1 MKKTGLFK
9 ILMFILMAIVVI
21 TWFVPAS
28 YFEAGELVEY
38 GSVYRLGFFDFFQ
51 LIFGS
56 FEFKYFLQIA
66 FFILCVGAFYGVLAK
81 TGKYRAWIE
90 KIANSFKGIEYV
102 FLICVA
108 VVLAALSSVFSY
120 GLLLFIF
127 IPLLIGIILS
137 MGYDKLTAF
146 LTTFGAVLIGQLGST
161 VGYNI
166 NGLLNDTIGTTLI
179 SGLVYKLLLL
189 FIPLGLLV
197 FYIVK
202 AKHSSTKKTASKAEE
217 VSCGELFIGEKI
229 ANKYSV
235 VPIIITFVLLLI
247 FLVLGCTSWVESF
260 GVTAFETF
268 HESVM
273 AVKIGEFEIFK
284 NIFGSINEF
293 GSWYYAEMC
302 VLLLLLSLIVGKL
315 YRIKLREII
324 ENMFKG
330 AGKLLPTAALII
342 MCYAVL
348 YFAGNTFFYPTL
360 AKYILGATSKFNL
373 FFSSVSMILGSVTHV
388 DMAYLVAY
396 VIPQIAAQDANST
409 VIMLLCQG
417 IYGVTMLIAP
427 TSVLLVLG
435 LSYLEIPY
443 KEWIKK
449 TWKYIL
455 IVLAVVVIIIFAAML
470 IK

>member
-9 ILMFILMAIVVI
+9 ILIFILMAIVVI

-38 GSVYRLGFFDFFQ
+38 GSVYKLGFFDFFQ

-189 FIPLGLLV
+189 FIPLGFLV
-197 FYIVK
+197 FYIIK
-202 AKHSSTKKTASKAEE
+202 AKHPGTKKASAKPEE
-217 VSCGELFIGEKI
+217 ESCGELFIGEKI

-247 FLVLGCTSWVESF
+247 LLVLGCTNWVESF
-260 GVTAFETF
+260 GVTVFETF
-268 HESVM
+268 HDKVM
-273 AVKIGEFEIFK
+273 GVSFLKDIL
-284 NIFGSINEF
+284 GSIGEF

-302 VLLLLLSLIVGKL
+302 VILLLLSLIVGKL
-315 YRIKLREII
+315 YRLKLREII

-330 AGKLLPTAALII
+330 AGKLLPSAALII

-348 YFAGNTFFYPTL
+348 YFAGNTFFYSTL

-373 FFSSVSMILGSVTHV
+373 FFSSVSMILGSVVHV

-396 VIPQIAAQDANST
+396 AIPQIAAQDANST
-409 VIMLLCQG
+409 VLMLLCQG
-417 IYGVTMLIAP
+417 MYGVTMFIAP
-427 TSVLLVLG
+427 TSVLLALG

-455 IVLAVVVIIIFAAML
+455 IVLAVVVAIIFAAML